1 MVVEPW
7 SRDETASFVIWT
19 LNRSEIT
26 ICLVNF
32 PRWTSESRGTT
43 TSVNHVLWHERKRL
57 KRLNPIP
64 LLNQWWNEV
73 IKILIHASSTEK
85 FQTSLHVSSLLQGM
99 LLFHVSN
106 PYLFDHHLR
115 CVWDH
120 NDSEP
125 ANPQSERG
133 RGRSRVDDGLYER
146 NLLFQRRKLFLRRN
160 WELTVFLLVRWRRYF
175 QRRRRGT
182 FYLWDIFD
190 GRLLPRNDDKTC
202 ARNSRSLE
210 SIRNRERICEIRMR
224 WILKRATASN
234 LDVKFYPIISPWR
247 HFRRVDKAEIWVEL
261 PHRW

>member
-57 KRLNPIP
+57 KRLNSIP

-106 PYLFDHHLR
+106 PYLSDHHLR

-133 RGRSRVDDGLYER
+133 GESCRWWPLWTELTFSTEKTLSTPKLRVDGILTCSLTAIFSTTTARD
-146 NLLFQRRKLFLRRN
+146 FLS
-160 WELTVFLLVRWRRYF
+160 LGHIRWTPSST
-175 QRRRRGT
+175 Q
-182 FYLWDIFD
+182 
-190 GRLLPRNDDKTC
+190 
-202 ARNSRSLE
+202 
-210 SIRNRERICEIRMR
+210 
-224 WILKRATASN
+224 
-234 LDVKFYPIISPWR
+234 WR
-247 HFRRVDKAEIWVEL
+247 QNVCPQFAITGVY
-261 PHRW
+261 